1 MNENENI
8 KKDNAELEQSK
19 QYDFDKNTFVVKPV
33 FKENSTDTLG
43 TVLLRLMTDGKYN
56 FTNFQNTADRTN
68 KVRYNI
74 IGNTVYLTVKKGGLY
89 ETVKK

>member
-19 QYDFDKNTFVVKPV
+19 QYDIDKNTFVVKPV

-43 TVLLRLMTDGKYN
+43 TVLLRLMTSDK
-56 FTNFQNTADRTN
+56 
-68 KVRYNI
+68 
-74 IGNTVYLTVKKGGLY
+74 
-89 ETVKK
+89 

>member
-8 KKDNAELEQSK
+8 KKDNAELEQPK

-43 TVLLRLMTDGKYN
+43 TVFAPSYDGREIKLHKFSEY
-56 FTNFQNTADRTN
+56 
-68 KVRYNI
+68 
-74 IGNTVYLTVKKGGLY
+74 G
-89 ETVKK
+89 

>member
-8 KKDNAELEQSK
+8 KNDNAELEQPK

-43 TVLLRLMTDGKYN
+43 TVLLRLMTDGK
-56 FTNFQNTADRTN
+56 
-68 KVRYNI
+68 
-74 IGNTVYLTVKKGGLY
+74 
-89 ETVKK
+89 

>member
-43 TVLLRLMTDGKYN
+43 TVLIRLMTDGK
-56 FTNFQNTADRTN
+56 
-68 KVRYNI
+68 
-74 IGNTVYLTVKKGGLY
+74 
-89 ETVKK
+89 

>member
-8 KKDNAELEQSK
+8 KKDNAELEQK

-43 TVLLRLMTDGKYN
+43 TVLLRLMTDGK
-56 FTNFQNTADRTN
+56 
-68 KVRYNI
+68 
-74 IGNTVYLTVKKGGLY
+74 
-89 ETVKK
+89 